1 MIETDYDRELTP
13 LGKPRRR
20 ASINQTPD
28 SRFSYSGPGKIFERN
43 MTPSKNESSLVTNTV
58 GMNSRKFEREQILQS
73 YTANSNY

>member
-43 MTPSKNESSLVTNTV
+43 MTPSKNESSLGTNTV

>member
-43 MTPSKNESSLVTNTV
+43 MTPSKNESSLGTNTV

-73 YTANSNY
+73 YTVNSNY